1 MNKIETLVA
10 GKYDWGFLLLHLN
23 FASSDQYRNHW
34 QASQG
39 TSVSFLP
46 DGDRFPDRTLKDV
59 DYFFNFYFIFNILVY
74 VSVWGYVYL
83 NAGTHGVRRH
93 WISLG
98 LELWAIVSFLMWV
111 LGTKLESSTR
121 TVHALTDFSLF
132 LFLLKKT
139 VTSWKGCLLCF
150 IIFVYL

>member
-59 DYFFNFYFIFNILVY
+59 DYFLIFILF
-74 VSVWGYVYL
+74 S
-83 NAGTHGVRRH
+83 
-93 WISLG
+93 ISL
-98 LELWAIVSFLMWV
+98 FM
-111 LGTKLESSTR
+111 
-121 TVHALTDFSLF
+121 
-132 LFLLKKT
+132 
-139 VTSWKGCLLCF
+139 CLCG
-150 IIFVYL
+150 VMCT